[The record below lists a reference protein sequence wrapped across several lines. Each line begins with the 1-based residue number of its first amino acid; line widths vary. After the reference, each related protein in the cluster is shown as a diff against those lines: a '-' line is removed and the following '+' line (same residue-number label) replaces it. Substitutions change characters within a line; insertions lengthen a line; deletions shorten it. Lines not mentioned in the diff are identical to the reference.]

1 MQGVLQNIGNGL
13 VRGLQMYV
21 AKHGPRMVQQA
32 APVVTQA
39 IQQATPVVT
48 QAIQQATP
56 VVTQAIQQATP
67 VVIQAAANFMQG
79 TGAVMHS
86 KFGHQVINKAKGYLV
101 EEGSKKALE
110 EMGLW
115 KH

>member
-32 APVVTQA
+32 A
-39 IQQATPVVT
+39 PVVT